1 MVRETSAPEP
11 TVISVISFGRGTGV
25 RSGLSIVQLRAI
37 VGIVGGSWVERD
49 NNKRLSRLIN
59 RITSVK
65 HRTGSLTNMATWR
78 NGSAFGFDRRRH
90 QKVAG
95 SSPAVVI
102 FYLFFLLD
110 FDSTHVMTEQDKAQV
125 WLPLRPRPWNHTGN
139 SLNILPTPSNFL
151 PRMFVTRLHCT
162 DIAKLVRWPEI
173 NATRTSQKM
182 SWRCLTSRTTRNTS
196 LGFFRIG
203 QLHARVILHEE
214 MQMQTRSL
222 TWTMT

>member
-65 HRTGSLTNMATWR
+65 HRTGSLTNKATWR
-78 NGSAFGFDRRRH
+78 NGSAFGFDCRRH

-102 FYLFFLLD
+102 FYLFFLRQLWVQVISLIARD
-110 FDSTHVMTEQDKAQV
+110 DEGDKSGCHSHHDHGIIQGILSTFFQ
-125 WLPLRPRPWNHTGN
+125 
-139 SLNILPTPSNFL
+139 PS
-151 PRMFVTRLHCT
+151 
-162 DIAKLVRWPEI
+162 
-173 NATRTSQKM
+173 RTSF
-182 SWRCLTSRTTRNTS
+182 
-196 LGFFRIG
+196 LGC
-203 QLHARVILHEE
+203 
-214 MQMQTRSL
+214 S
-222 TWTMT
+222 